1 MQLDVSQFRTTNW
14 ESECFLADEG
24 ALCVRAP
31 HCPLPRNC
39 TRRFDNDNC
48 WVFCPVSVMSWLCYL
63 RKPAHLPRVSASL
76 RLGRVSWPTTTRLSS
91 QSWELPPEALRVARP
106 SFSSTPA
113 ASRKLGTLRQT
124 IPANLSFCSCLID
137 SFASHVL
144 VQMAQWGGGGERES
158 RHCQDS
164 KPWRQEKPHVV
175 ETR

>member
-1 MQLDVSQFRTTNW
+1 
-14 ESECFLADEG
+14 
-24 ALCVRAP
+24 
-31 HCPLPRNC
+31 
-39 TRRFDNDNC
+39 
-48 WVFCPVSVMSWLCYL
+48 MSWLCYL

-76 RLGRVSWPTTTRLSS
+76 RLGRVSRPTTTGLSS
-91 QSWELPPEALRVARP
+91 QSWELPPEALRVDQP

-158 RHCQDS
+158 RHCRDS

-175 ETR
+175 ETRRERERKRGRSEDGGSRLPTAELVPRLQGLASRSSQPRQWNRTTYPYISVY